1 MVETCLK
8 YWCEWTQVSKTNL
21 YEHIFFVTNIGWQQI
36 KKVNYVYCNF
46 SFGSCTRFILQHF
59 ETKM

>member
-21 YEHIFFVTNIGWQQI
+21 YEHIFFVTNTGWQ
-36 KKVNYVYCNF
+36 
-46 SFGSCTRFILQHF
+46 
-59 ETKM
+59 